1 MGEGTGPF
9 RCPGCQTAT
18 LSDLDWCPKCGF
30 QLRVECS
37 KCGGTWRYFY
47 NYRFCPSCGTAA
59 PAESKKVE
67 RR

>member
-9 RCPGCQTAT
+9 RCPGCKTAT

-30 QLRVECS
+30 QLRVECA

-47 NYRFCPSCGTAA
+47 NYQFCPACGT
-59 PAESKKVE
+59 PASSQSKKAAS
-67 RR
+67 R